1 MYGKIKSAIKYIH
14 SNNIIHR
21 DLCLNNILIDKDYN
35 VKISDFGI
43 SSKLNI
49 GQTHIST

>member
-1 MYGKIKSAIKYIH
+1 M
-14 SNNIIHR
+14 
-21 DLCLNNILIDKDYN
+21 IDKDYN

-49 GQTHIST
+49 DQSHISIVFRKGKDYY